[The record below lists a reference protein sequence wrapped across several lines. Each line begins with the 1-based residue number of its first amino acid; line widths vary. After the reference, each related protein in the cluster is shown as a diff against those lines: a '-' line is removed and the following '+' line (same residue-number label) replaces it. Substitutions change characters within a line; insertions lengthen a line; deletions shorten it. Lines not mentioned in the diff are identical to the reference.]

1 MGITFSLFPQWGAAR
16 SCKATDDSDYPADV
30 LLAATSDAA
39 AERVLNRVRRELT
52 ELNLTVTARDKNIFE
67 IQQPIHSWEH
77 HVYGLLQLCGH
88 LGRQWVLTGDIGHL
102 FDAFSSHSAV
112 AGVEAVH
119 LTCDNPQ
126 AYKH

>member
-1 MGITFSLFPQWGAAR
+1 MIATTRLTFF
-16 SCKATDDSDYPADV
+16 
-30 LLAATSDAA
+30 LAATSDAA

-77 HVYGLLQLCGH
+77 HVYGLLELCGH

-102 FDAFSSHSAV
+102 FDAFSS
-112 AGVEAVH
+112 G
-119 LTCDNPQ
+119 LRTCCSLLDRGFCKFARRRRLDLKFVP
-126 AYKH
+126 K

>member
-1 MGITFSLFPQWGAAR
+1 MIATTRLTFF
-16 SCKATDDSDYPADV
+16 
-30 LLAATSDAA
+30 LAAASDAA

-67 IQQPIHSWEH
+67 IEQPIHSWEH
-77 HVYGLLQLCGH
+77 HVYGLLKLCGH

-102 FDAFSSHSAV
+102 FDAFSSHPTV
-112 AGVEAVH
+112 VGVEAVH

>member
-1 MGITFSLFPQWGAAR
+1 MIATTRLTFF
-16 SCKATDDSDYPADV
+16 
-30 LLAATSDAA
+30 LAAASDAA

-67 IQQPIHSWEH
+67 IEQPIHSWEH
-77 HVYGLLQLCGH
+77 HVYGLLKLCSH

-102 FDAFSSHSAV
+102 FDSFSSHSAV

-126 AYKH
+126 AYEH

>member
-1 MGITFSLFPQWGAAR
+1 MIATTRLTFFL
-16 SCKATDDSDYPADV
+16 
-30 LLAATSDAA
+30 AA

-67 IQQPIHSWEH
+67 IEQPIHSWEH
-77 HVYGLLQLCGH
+77 HVYGLLELCGH

-112 AGVEAVH
+112 VGVEAVH

>member
-1 MGITFSLFPQWGAAR
+1 MIATTRLTFF
-16 SCKATDDSDYPADV
+16 
-30 LLAATSDAA
+30 LAAAPDAA

-52 ELNLTVTARDKNIFE
+52 ELNLAVTARDKNIFE
-67 IQQPIHSWEH
+67 IEQPIHSWEY
-77 HVYGLLQLCGH
+77 HVYGLYGLLELCGH
-88 LGRQWVLTGDIGHL
+88 LGRQWVLGDIGHL

>member
-1 MGITFSLFPQWGAAR
+1 MIATTRLTFF
-16 SCKATDDSDYPADV
+16 
-30 LLAATSDAA
+30 LAATSDAA
-39 AERVLNRVRRELT
+39 AERVLNRVWRELT

-77 HVYGLLQLCGH
+77 HVYGLLELCGH

-102 FDAFSSHSAV
+102 FDAFSSHSTV
-112 AGVEAVH
+112 VGVEAVH
-119 LTCDNPQ
+119 LTCDNPK